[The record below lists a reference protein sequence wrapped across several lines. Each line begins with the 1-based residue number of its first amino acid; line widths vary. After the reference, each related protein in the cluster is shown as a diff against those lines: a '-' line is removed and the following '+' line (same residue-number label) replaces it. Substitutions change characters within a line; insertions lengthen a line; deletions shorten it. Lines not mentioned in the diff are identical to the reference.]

1 MNNSK
6 ETDKNSFKEATKNLL
21 YAGKTWVDAAIQT
34 GSDQYTKRIE
44 PRIES
49 FKDRINREHIKNR
62 IRSQKKTDVK
72 QDTSRRKYHKGS

>member
-1 MNNSK
+1 MS
-6 ETDKNSFKEATKNLL
+6 TFKDATKNLL
-21 YAGKTWVDAAIQT
+21 NAGRTWVDTAIQT

-49 FKDRINREHIKNR
+49 FKDRINREQVKNR
-62 IRSQKKTDVK
+62 IRSQKKADVK

>member
-1 MNNSK
+1 MSNSK
-6 ETDKNSFKEATKNLL
+6 ETNTSTFKDATKNLL
-21 YAGKTWVDAAIQT
+21 QAGKTWVDAALQT

-49 FKDRINREHIKNR
+49 FKDRINREHVKNR
-62 IRSQKKTDVK
+62 IRSQKKADVK

>member
-1 MNNSK
+1 MSNSK
-6 ETDKNSFKEATKNLL
+6 ETNKNTFKEATKNLL
-21 YAGKTWVDAAIQT
+21 HAGKTWVETAIQT

-62 IRSQKKTDVK
+62 IRSQKKADVK
-72 QDTSRRKYHKGS
+72 QDTSRRKYHKGN

>member
-1 MNNSK
+1 MSNSK
-6 ETDKNSFKEATKNLL
+6 ETNTNAFKEATKNLL
-21 YAGKTWVDAAIQT
+21 HAGKAWIDAAVQT

-49 FKDRINREHIKNR
+49 FKDRINRDAVKRR
-62 IRSQKKTDVK
+62 IHSQKKADVK

>member
-1 MNNSK
+1 MSNSK
-6 ETDKNSFKEATKNLL
+6 ETNKNNFKEATKNLL
-21 YAGKTWVDAAIQT
+21 HAGKTWVEAAIQT

-49 FKDRINREHIKNR
+49 FKDRINREHVKNR
-62 IRSQKKTDVK
+62 IRSQKKAGVK

>member
-1 MNNSK
+1 MSNL
-6 ETDKNSFKEATKNLL
+6 KEATKNLL
-21 YAGKTWVDAAIQT
+21 HAGRTWVDAAIET
-34 GSDQYTKRIE
+34 GGNQYTKHIE

-49 FKDRINREHIKNR
+49 FKNRINRERVKNH

>member
-1 MNNSK
+1 MSNL
-6 ETDKNSFKEATKNLL
+6 KEATKNLL
-21 YAGKTWVDAAIQT
+21 HAGKTWVDAAIQT

-49 FKDRINREHIKNR
+49 FKDRINRDHVKNR
-62 IRSQKKTDVK
+62 IRSQKKADVK

>member
-1 MNNSK
+1 MSNL
-6 ETDKNSFKEATKNLL
+6 KEATKNLL
-21 YAGKTWVDAAIQT
+21 HAGRTWVDTAIET
-34 GSDQYTKRIE
+34 SGNQYTKRIE

-49 FKDRINREHIKNR
+49 FKNRINRERVKNH

>member
-1 MNNSK
+1 MSNSK
-6 ETDKNSFKEATKNLL
+6 ETNTSAFKKATKNLL
-21 YAGKTWVDAAIQT
+21 RAGKTWVDAALQT

-49 FKDRINREHIKNR
+49 FKDRINREHVKNR
-62 IRSQKKTDVK
+62 IRSQKKADVK

>member
-1 MNNSK
+1 MSNSK
-6 ETDKNSFKEATKNLL
+6 ETNKNNFKEATKNLL
-21 YAGKTWVDAAIQT
+21 HAGKTWVEAAIQT

-62 IRSQKKTDVK
+62 IRSQKKADVK
-72 QDTSRRKYHKGS
+72 QDTSRRKYHKGN

>member
-1 MNNSK
+1 MNNL
-6 ETDKNSFKEATKNLL
+6 KEATKNLL
-21 YAGKTWVDAAIQT
+21 RAGKTWVDAAIQT
-34 GSDQYTKRIE
+34 GNDQYTKRIE

-49 FKDRINREHIKNR
+49 FKDRINRERVKNH

>member
-1 MNNSK
+1 MSNSK
-6 ETDKNSFKEATKNLL
+6 ETNKNSFKEATKNLL
-21 YAGKTWVDAAIQT
+21 HAGKTWVDAAIQT

-62 IRSQKKTDVK
+62 IRSQKKADVK
-72 QDTSRRKYHKGS
+72 QDTSRRKYHKGN

>member
-1 MNNSK
+1 MSNAK
-6 ETDKNSFKEATKNLL
+6 ETNTNAFKEATKNLL
-21 YAGKTWVDAAIQT
+21 RAGKTWVDAAIQT

-62 IRSQKKTDVK
+62 IRSQKKADVK

>member
-1 MNNSK
+1 MSNSK
-6 ETDKNSFKEATKNLL
+6 ETNTSTFKEATKNLL
-21 YAGKTWVDAAIQT
+21 HAGKTWVDAALQT

-49 FKDRINREHIKNR
+49 FKDRINREVVKNR
-62 IRSQKKTDVK
+62 IRSQKKADVK

>member
-1 MNNSK
+1 MSNLK
-6 ETDKNSFKEATKNLL
+6 ETNKNSFKEATKNLL
-21 YAGKTWVDAAIQT
+21 HAGKTWVDAAIQT

-62 IRSQKKTDVK
+62 IRSQKKADVK
-72 QDTSRRKYHKGS
+72 QDTSRRKYHKGN

>member
-1 MNNSK
+1 MSNSK
-6 ETDKNSFKEATKNLL
+6 ETNKNNFKEATKNLL
-21 YAGKTWVDAAIQT
+21 HAGKTWVEAAIQT

-49 FKDRINREHIKNR
+49 FKDKINREQVKNR
-62 IRSQKKTDVK
+62 IRSQKKADVK

>member
-1 MNNSK
+1 MSNL
-6 ETDKNSFKEATKNLL
+6 KEATKNLL
-21 YAGKTWVDAAIQT
+21 HAGRTWVNTAIET
-34 GSDQYTKRIE
+34 GGNQYTKRIE

-49 FKDRINREHIKNR
+49 FKNRINRERVKNH

>member
-1 MNNSK
+1 MSNSK
-6 ETDKNSFKEATKNLL
+6 ETNTNAFKEATKNLL
-21 YAGKTWVDAAIQT
+21 RAGKTWVDAAIQT

-62 IRSQKKTDVK
+62 IRSQKKADVK

>member
-1 MNNSK
+1 MSNSK
-6 ETDKNSFKEATKNLL
+6 ETNKNTFKEATKNLL
-21 YAGKTWVDAAIQT
+21 HAGKTWVEAAIQT

-62 IRSQKKTDVK
+62 IRSQKKADVK
-72 QDTSRRKYHKGS
+72 QDTSRRKYHKGN